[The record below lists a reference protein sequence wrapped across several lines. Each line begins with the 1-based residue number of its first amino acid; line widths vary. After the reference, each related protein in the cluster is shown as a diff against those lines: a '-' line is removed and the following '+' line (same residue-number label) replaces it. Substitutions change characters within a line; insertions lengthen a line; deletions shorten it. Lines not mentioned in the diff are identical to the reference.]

1 MKKEIKTF
9 IGIFLALLGFAALFP
24 GCKKSDHYRELDSS
38 DKTKPGVVT
47 NVRVRNING
56 ASIIS
61 YSLPA
66 NNNLLYVQANYAIN
80 NGVSRQT
87 KSSYFLDTIRV
98 EGFHS
103 SKDYTVTLYA
113 VSRANIQSEPVT
125 VTVHPDTPYY
135 QLVRKSI
142 KLSPDFGGLNIKA
155 KNINKSNI
163 GMNFVSIDPATNRFV
178 IQDQHFTSTDSINYS
193 VRGYRPDPTR
203 FGVFVTDEFGN
214 VSDTSIVSLT
224 PLYEELLDKSK
235 FFNFPLPSDAVIGYG
250 GIVPYLWDGQTQEV
264 NGFQPWST
272 LPGTLGATKRIQC
285 TFGVGRSYKL
295 SHFKMYFR
303 GYGYDNPKNFTIYGS
318 SSDNPGDAAT
328 IGGLPFGTQVG
339 DWVVIGNYRVPDPP
353 SGLPQ
358 GQTNSADQAF
368 LNAGVDFNV
377 SFDAKTVKYIRIV
390 VKDTWFGL
398 DYTNIRE
405 ISMYGA
411 PQ

>member
-1 MKKEIKTF
+1 
-9 IGIFLALLGFAALFP
+9 
-24 GCKKSDHYRELDSS
+24 
-38 DKTKPGVVT
+38 
-47 NVRVRNING
+47 
-56 ASIIS
+56 
-61 YSLPA
+61 
-66 NNNLLYVQANYAIN
+66 
-80 NGVSRQT
+80 
-87 KSSYFLDTIRV
+87 
-98 EGFHS
+98 
-103 SKDYTVTLYA
+103 
-113 VSRANIQSEPVT
+113 
-125 VTVHPDTPYY
+125 
-135 QLVRKSI
+135 
-142 KLSPDFGGLNIKA
+142 
-155 KNINKSNI
+155 
-163 GMNFVSIDPATNRFV
+163 
-178 IQDQHFTSTDSINYS
+178 
-193 VRGYRPDPTR
+193 
-203 FGVFVTDEFGN
+203 VFVTDEFGN

-235 FFNFPLPSDAVIGYG
+235 FFNYPQPSDAVIGYG

-272 LPGTLGATKRIQC
+272 QPGTLGATKRIQC

-377 SFDAKTVKYIRIV
+377 SFDAKTIKYIRIV